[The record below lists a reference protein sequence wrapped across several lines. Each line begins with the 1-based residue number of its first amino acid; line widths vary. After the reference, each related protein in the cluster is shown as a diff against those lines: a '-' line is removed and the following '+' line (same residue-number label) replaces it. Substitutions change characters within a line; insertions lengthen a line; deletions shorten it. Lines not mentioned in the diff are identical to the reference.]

1 MTVSSSQLR
10 GQKRGNPFPNS
21 PHSVIIGLF
30 MGLSSALSTGLIRRQ
45 PLLLFGILVLGAFG
59 AYEAAQYVINDD
71 MAGLAYVAM
80 AAVGGAIVI
89 AILNNWR
96 NGVYFFLA
104 WLLFEDFARKFL
116 GNNMAIYFAKD
127 FFALFVYISFFSAFR
142 RKEVTLYRPPF
153 LVPVLIFVWF
163 GFMQIFNPASTS
175 IWYGLM
181 GFKLFFYYVP
191 FVFIGYAV
199 LNSEAELRR
208 FFIVNLILALVV
220 VSLGIAQSIVG
231 PSFLNPSVQAED
243 LRALS
248 TLYRVSPVTGQIAY
262 RPNGVFVSA
271 GRYANFIMV
280 ATLLVLGFSGYLLLR
295 RKRGRILAFI
305 AIPVM
310 AAGAVLTASRGSF
323 LWGILN
329 AAATSVAFLWGAPWR
344 EREVLR
350 VIRSIQRVA
359 IGVGLAVVML
369 LYIYPEQLTS
379 RLAIYAETLDPNSP
393 TNELTQRG
401 WIYPVENF
409 LGAFTYPRWPYGY
422 GIGTTALGGQ
432 YVAKFFNAK
441 PPVIGVES
449 GFGTLVVEMGIG
461 GLILWFV
468 MTAAVLFASW
478 RVVKKL
484 KGSPWFPLAFVIF
497 WFAFFLLL
505 PATWGGMVAYEDFL
519 LNAYF
524 WLLLGVLFRL
534 PTIAL
539 SAQFAIDAPAPQPKR
554 SWIR

>member
-1 MTVSSSQLR
+1 
-10 GQKRGNPFPNS
+10 
-21 PHSVIIGLF
+21 

-80 AAVGGAIVI
+80 AAVGGMIVI

-153 LVPVLIFVWF
+153 LVPVLVFVWF

-344 EREVLR
+344 EREVMR

-359 IGVGLAVVML
+359 IGVGLAVALL

-393 TNELTQRG
+393 TNELSQRG

-539 SAQFAIDAPAPQPKR
+539 SAQFAIDAPAPPPKR